1 MQHTAHQRPALG
13 IMFVL
18 MSCSSLQFGAAFAVT
33 LFPLFGALA
42 VSVSRLAIASIVVG
56 GAVWLAARWRARRGD
71 TMPPGPLSWSKEQW
85 RAVII
90 FGLTFGMMN
99 GFFYCAIDRIP
110 IGLAVAVEFLGP
122 LALASLLTRRM
133 RDAVWVLCALAGM
146 LVLGYEAAVGKDT
159 DYLGL
164 TFALIAGVFWA
175 LYIRSSAKVG
185 ALVPGASGL
194 AVAMLI
200 GAAFIAPVA
209 AVVPASQPLWNAAQ
223 DPVLLLM
230 IFGTSMFASVIPYSA
245 ELMALRN
252 LPQQVFS
259 VLMSM
264 EPAIAAIAGW
274 ALLNQET
281 GPIRWVAICLLMTAS
296 VGITLT
302 TAQSGSSRGRGTR
315 SRAAARI
322 GPVHG

>member
-1 MQHTAHQRPALG
+1 MSHTAHQRPALG

-42 VSVSRLAIASIVVG
+42 ISVSRLAVASLVVG
-56 GAVWLAARWRARRGD
+56 SVAWVAARWRARRGG
-71 TMPPGPLSWSKEQW
+71 TMPPGALSWSKEQW
-85 RAVII
+85 RAVI
-90 FGLTFGMMN
+90 TFGMAFGLMN

-122 LALASLLTRRM
+122 LALASMLTRRL
-133 RDAVWVLCALAGM
+133 RDGVWVLCALAGM
-146 LVLGYEAAVGKDT
+146 LVLGYEAAAGKDT

-164 TFALIAGVFWA
+164 AFALIAGVFWA

-200 GAAFIAPVA
+200 GAAFITPVA
-209 AVVPASQPLWNAAQ
+209 AMVPAPQPLWNAVQ
-223 DPVLLLM
+223 DPKLILL
-230 IFGTSMFASVIPYSA
+230 IFGTAMFASVIPYSA
-245 ELMALRN
+245 ELMALRHI
-252 LPQQVFS
+252 PERVFS
-259 VLMSM
+259 VLMSV

-281 GPIRWVAICLLMTAS
+281 GPMRWVAICLLMTAS

-302 TAQSGSSRGRGTR
+302 TTKGGSPKQEDEDED
-315 SRAAARI
+315 
-322 GPVHG
+322 PVPVPLPE

>member
-1 MQHTAHQRPALG
+1 MSHTAHQRPALG

-18 MSCSSLQFGAAFAVT
+18 TSCSSLQFGAAFAVT

-42 VSVSRLAIASIVVG
+42 ISVSRLAVASLVVG
-56 GAVWLAARWRARRGD
+56 SAVWLAARWRARRGG
-71 TMPPGPLSWSKEQW
+71 TMPPGALSWSKEQW
-85 RAVII
+85 RAVI
-90 FGLTFGMMN
+90 TFGMAFGLMN

-122 LALASLLTRRM
+122 LALASMLTRRL
-133 RDAVWVLCALAGM
+133 RDGVWVLCALAGM
-146 LVLGYEAAVGKDT
+146 LVLGYEAAAGKDT

-164 TFALIAGVFWA
+164 AFALIAGVFWA

-200 GAAFIAPVA
+200 GAAFITPVA
-209 AVVPASQPLWNAAQ
+209 AMVPAPQPLWNAVQ
-223 DPVLLLM
+223 DPKLILL
-230 IFGTSMFASVIPYSA
+230 IFGTAMFASVIPYSA
-245 ELMALRN
+245 ELMALRH
-252 LPQQVFS
+252 LPERVFS
-259 VLMSM
+259 VLMSV

-281 GPIRWVAICLLMTAS
+281 GPMRWVAICLLMTAS

-302 TAQSGSSRGRGTR
+302 TTKGGSPKQEDEDED
-315 SRAAARI
+315 
-322 GPVHG
+322 PVPVPLPE

>member
-1 MQHTAHQRPALG
+1 MSHTAHQRPALG

-42 VSVSRLAIASIVVG
+42 ISVSRLAVASLVVG
-56 GAVWLAARWRARRGD
+56 SAVWLAARWRARRGG
-71 TMPPGPLSWSKEQW
+71 TMPPGALSWSKEQW
-85 RAVII
+85 RAVI
-90 FGLTFGMMN
+90 TFGMAFGLMN

-122 LALASLLTRRM
+122 LALASMLTRRL
-133 RDAVWVLCALAGM
+133 RDGVWVLCALAGM
-146 LVLGYEAAVGKDT
+146 LVLGYEAAAGQDT

-164 TFALIAGVFWA
+164 AFALIAGVFWA

-200 GAAFIAPVA
+200 GAAFITPVA
-209 AVVPASQPLWNAAQ
+209 AMVPAPQPLWNAVQ
-223 DPVLLLM
+223 DPKLILL
-230 IFGTSMFASVIPYSA
+230 IFGTAMFASVIPYSA
-245 ELMALRN
+245 ELMALRH
-252 LPQQVFS
+252 LPERVFS
-259 VLMSM
+259 VLMSV

-281 GPIRWVAICLLMTAS
+281 GPMRWVAICLLMTAS

-302 TAQSGSSRGRGTR
+302 TTKGGSPKQEDEDED
-315 SRAAARI
+315 
-322 GPVHG
+322 PVPVPLPE

>member
-1 MQHTAHQRPALG
+1 MSHTAHQRPALG

-42 VSVSRLAIASIVVG
+42 ISVSRLAVASLVVG
-56 GAVWLAARWRARRGD
+56 SAVWLAARWRARRGG
-71 TMPPGPLSWSKEQW
+71 TMPPGALSWSKEQW
-85 RAVII
+85 RAVI
-90 FGLTFGMMN
+90 TFGMAFGLMN

-122 LALASLLTRRM
+122 LALASMLTRRL
-133 RDAVWVLCALAGM
+133 RDGVWVLCALAGM
-146 LVLGYEAAVGKDT
+146 LVLGYEAAAGKDT

-164 TFALIAGVFWA
+164 AFALIAGVFWA

-200 GAAFIAPVA
+200 GAAFITPVA
-209 AVVPASQPLWNAAQ
+209 AMVPAPQPLWNAVQ
-223 DPVLLLM
+223 DPKLILM
-230 IFGTSMFASVIPYSA
+230 IFGTAMFASVIPYSA
-245 ELMALRN
+245 ELMALRH
-252 LPQQVFS
+252 LPERVFS
-259 VLMSM
+259 VLMSV

-281 GPIRWVAICLLMTAS
+281 GPMRWVAICLLMTAS

-302 TAQSGSSRGRGTR
+302 TTKGGSPKQEDKDEE
-315 SRAAARI
+315 
-322 GPVHG
+322 PVPVPLPE

>member
-1 MQHTAHQRPALG
+1 MSHTAPQRPALG

-42 VSVSRLAIASIVVG
+42 ISVSRLAIASIVVG
-56 GAVWLAARWRARRGD
+56 SAVWLAARWRARRGG
-71 TMPPGPLSWSKEQW
+71 TMPPGALSWSKEQW

-90 FGLTFGMMN
+90 FGMTFGLMN

-122 LALASLLTRRM
+122 LALASMLTRRL

-146 LVLGYEAAVGKDT
+146 LVLGYEAAVGTDT

-194 AVAMLI
+194 AVAMLV
-200 GAAFIAPVA
+200 APCSS
-209 AVVPASQPLWNAAQ
+209 PRWRRLFRRLSRCG
-223 DPVLLLM
+223 M
-230 IFGTSMFASVIPYSA
+230 
-245 ELMALRN
+245 RRR
-252 LPQQVFS
+252 
-259 VLMSM
+259 
-264 EPAIAAIAGW
+264 
-274 ALLNQET
+274 
-281 GPIRWVAICLLMTAS
+281 IRCC
-296 VGITLT
+296 
-302 TAQSGSSRGRGTR
+302 SS
-315 SRAAARI
+315 
-322 GPVHG
+322 

>member
-1 MQHTAHQRPALG
+1 MSHTAHQRPALG

-18 MSCSSLQFGAAFAVT
+18 TSCSSLQFGAAFAVT

-42 VSVSRLAIASIVVG
+42 ISVSRLAVASLVVG
-56 GAVWLAARWRARRGD
+56 SAVWLAARWRARRGG
-71 TMPPGPLSWSKEQW
+71 TMPPGALSWSKEQW
-85 RAVII
+85 RAVI
-90 FGLTFGMMN
+90 TFGMAFGLMN

-122 LALASLLTRRM
+122 LALASMLTRRL
-133 RDAVWVLCALAGM
+133 RDGVWVLCALAGM
-146 LVLGYEAAVGKDT
+146 LVLGYEAAAGKDT

-164 TFALIAGVFWA
+164 AFALIAGVFWA

-200 GAAFIAPVA
+200 GAAFITPVA
-209 AVVPASQPLWNAAQ
+209 AMVPAPQPLWNAVQ
-223 DPVLLLM
+223 DSKLILL
-230 IFGTSMFASVIPYSA
+230 IFGTAMFASVIPYSA
-245 ELMALRN
+245 ELMALRH
-252 LPQQVFS
+252 LPERVFS
-259 VLMSM
+259 VLMSV

-281 GPIRWVAICLLMTAS
+281 GPMRWVAICLLMTAS

-302 TAQSGSSRGRGTR
+302 TTKGGSPKQEDEDED
-315 SRAAARI
+315 
-322 GPVHG
+322 PVPVPLPE

>member
-1 MQHTAHQRPALG
+1 MSHTAHQRPALG

-42 VSVSRLAIASIVVG
+42 ISVSRLAVASLVVG
-56 GAVWLAARWRARRGD
+56 SVVWVAARWRARRGA
-71 TMPPGPLSWSKEQW
+71 TMPPGALSWSKEQW
-85 RAVII
+85 RAVI
-90 FGLTFGMMN
+90 TFGMAFGLMN

-122 LALASLLTRRM
+122 LALASMLTRRL
-133 RDAVWVLCALAGM
+133 RDGVWVLCALAGM
-146 LVLGYEAAVGKDT
+146 LVLGYEAAAGKDT

-164 TFALIAGVFWA
+164 AFALIAGVFWA

-200 GAAFIAPVA
+200 GAAFITPVA
-209 AVVPASQPLWNAAQ
+209 AMVPAPQPLWNAVQ
-223 DPVLLLM
+223 DPKLILL
-230 IFGTSMFASVIPYSA
+230 IFGTAMFASVIPYSA
-245 ELMALRN
+245 ELMALHH
-252 LPQQVFS
+252 LPERVFS
-259 VLMSM
+259 VLMSV

-281 GPIRWVAICLLMTAS
+281 GPMRWVAICLLMTAS

-302 TAQSGSSRGRGTR
+302 TTKGGSPKQEDEDED
-315 SRAAARI
+315 
-322 GPVHG
+322 PVPVPLPE

>member
-56 GAVWLAARWRARRGD
+56 GTVWLAARWRARRGG

-146 LVLGYEAAVGKDT
+146 LVLGYEA
-159 DYLGL
+159 
-164 TFALIAGVFWA
+164 
-175 LYIRSSAKVG
+175 RSVR
-185 ALVPGASGL
+185 
-194 AVAMLI
+194 
-200 GAAFIAPVA
+200 
-209 AVVPASQPLWNAAQ
+209 
-223 DPVLLLM
+223 
-230 IFGTSMFASVIPYSA
+230 IP
-245 ELMALRN
+245 
-252 LPQQVFS
+252 
-259 VLMSM
+259 
-264 EPAIAAIAGW
+264 I
-274 ALLNQET
+274 T
-281 GPIRWVAICLLMTAS
+281 WV
-296 VGITLT
+296 
-302 TAQSGSSRGRGTR
+302 
-315 SRAAARI
+315 
-322 GPVHG
+322 

>member
-1 MQHTAHQRPALG
+1 MSHTAHQRPALG

-42 VSVSRLAIASIVVG
+42 ISVSRLAVASLVVG
-56 GAVWLAARWRARRGD
+56 SAVWLAARWRARRGG
-71 TMPPGPLSWSKEQW
+71 TMPPGALSWSKEQW
-85 RAVII
+85 RAVI
-90 FGLTFGMMN
+90 TFGMAFGLMN

-110 IGLAVAVEFLGP
+110 IGLALAVEFLGP
-122 LALASLLTRRM
+122 LALASMLTRRL
-133 RDAVWVLCALAGM
+133 RDGVWVLCALAGM
-146 LVLGYEAAVGKDT
+146 LVLGYEAAAGKDT

-164 TFALIAGVFWA
+164 AFALIAGVFWA

-200 GAAFIAPVA
+200 GAAFITPVA
-209 AVVPASQPLWNAAQ
+209 AMVPAPQPLWNAVQ
-223 DPVLLLM
+223 DPKLILL
-230 IFGTSMFASVIPYSA
+230 IFGTAMFASVIPYSA
-245 ELMALRN
+245 ELMALRH
-252 LPQQVFS
+252 LPERVFS
-259 VLMSM
+259 VLMSV

-281 GPIRWVAICLLMTAS
+281 GPMRWVAICLLMTAS

-302 TAQSGSSRGRGTR
+302 TTKGGSPKQEDEDED
-315 SRAAARI
+315 
-322 GPVHG
+322 PVPVPLPE

>member
-1 MQHTAHQRPALG
+1 MSHTAHQRPALG

-42 VSVSRLAIASIVVG
+42 ISVSRLAVASLVVG
-56 GAVWLAARWRARRGD
+56 SAVWLAARWRARRGG
-71 TMPPGPLSWSKEQW
+71 TMPPGALSWSKEQW
-85 RAVII
+85 RAVI
-90 FGLTFGMMN
+90 TFGMAFGLMN

-122 LALASLLTRRM
+122 LALASMLTRRL
-133 RDAVWVLCALAGM
+133 RDGVWVLCALAGV
-146 LVLGYEAAVGKDT
+146 LVLGYEAAAGKDT

-164 TFALIAGVFWA
+164 AFALIAGVFWA

-185 ALVPGASGL
+185 ALVPGANGL

-200 GAAFIAPVA
+200 GAAFITPVA
-209 AVVPASQPLWNAAQ
+209 AMVPAPQPLWNAVQ
-223 DPVLLLM
+223 DPKLILL
-230 IFGTSMFASVIPYSA
+230 IFGTAMFASVIPYSA
-245 ELMALRN
+245 ELMALRH
-252 LPQQVFS
+252 LPERVFS
-259 VLMSM
+259 VLMSV

-281 GPIRWVAICLLMTAS
+281 RPMRWVAICLLMTAS

-302 TAQSGSSRGRGTR
+302 TTKGGSPKQEDEDED
-315 SRAAARI
+315 
-322 GPVHG
+322 PVPVPLPE

>member
-1 MQHTAHQRPALG
+1 MSHTAHQRPALG

-42 VSVSRLAIASIVVG
+42 ISVSRLAVASLVVG
-56 GAVWLAARWRARRGD
+56 SVVWVAARWRARRGA
-71 TMPPGPLSWSKEQW
+71 TMPPGALSWSKEQW
-85 RAVII
+85 RAVI
-90 FGLTFGMMN
+90 TFGMAFGLMN

-122 LALASLLTRRM
+122 LALASMLTRRL
-133 RDAVWVLCALAGM
+133 RDGVWVLCALAGM
-146 LVLGYEAAVGKDT
+146 LVLGYEAAAGKDT

-164 TFALIAGVFWA
+164 AFALIAGVFWA

-200 GAAFIAPVA
+200 GAAFITPVA
-209 AVVPASQPLWNAAQ
+209 AMVPAPQPLWNAVQ
-223 DPVLLLM
+223 DPKLILL
-230 IFGTSMFASVIPYSA
+230 IFGTAMFASVIPYSA
-245 ELMALRN
+245 ELMALRH
-252 LPQQVFS
+252 LPERVFS
-259 VLMSM
+259 VLMSV

-281 GPIRWVAICLLMTAS
+281 GPMRWVAICLLMTAS

-302 TAQSGSSRGRGTR
+302 TTKGGSPKQEDEDED
-315 SRAAARI
+315 
-322 GPVHG
+322 PVPVPLPE

>member
-1 MQHTAHQRPALG
+1 MSHTAHQRPALG

-42 VSVSRLAIASIVVG
+42 ISVSRLAVASLVVG
-56 GAVWLAARWRARRGD
+56 SAVWLAARWRARRGG
-71 TMPPGPLSWSKEQW
+71 TMPPGALSWSKEQW
-85 RAVII
+85 RAVI
-90 FGLTFGMMN
+90 TFGMAFGLMN

-122 LALASLLTRRM
+122 LALASMLTRRL
-133 RDAVWVLCALAGM
+133 RDGVWVLCALAGM
-146 LVLGYEAAVGKDT
+146 LVLGYEAAAGKDT

-164 TFALIAGVFWA
+164 AFALIAGVFWA

-200 GAAFIAPVA
+200 GAAFITPVA
-209 AVVPASQPLWNAAQ
+209 AMVPAPQPLWNAVQ
-223 DPVLLLM
+223 DPKLILM
-230 IFGTSMFASVIPYSA
+230 IFGTAMFASVIPYSA
-245 ELMALRN
+245 ELMALRH
-252 LPQQVFS
+252 LPERVFS
-259 VLMSM
+259 VLMSV

-281 GPIRWVAICLLMTAS
+281 GPMRWVAICLLMTAS

-302 TAQSGSSRGRGTR
+302 TTKGGSPKQEDEDEE
-315 SRAAARI
+315 
-322 GPVHG
+322 PVPVPLPE

>member
-1 MQHTAHQRPALG
+1 MSHTAHQRPALG

-42 VSVSRLAIASIVVG
+42 ISVSRLAVASLVVG
-56 GAVWLAARWRARRGD
+56 SAVWLAARWRARRGG
-71 TMPPGPLSWSKEQW
+71 TMPPGALSWSKEQW
-85 RAVII
+85 RAVI
-90 FGLTFGMMN
+90 TFGMAFGLMN

-122 LALASLLTRRM
+122 LALASMLTRRL
-133 RDAVWVLCALAGM
+133 RDGVWVLCALAGM
-146 LVLGYEAAVGKDT
+146 LVLGYEAAAGKDT

-164 TFALIAGVFWA
+164 AFALIAGVFWA
-175 LYIRSSAKVG
+175 LYIRSSANVG

-200 GAAFIAPVA
+200 GAAFITPVA
-209 AVVPASQPLWNAAQ
+209 AMVPAPQPLWNAVQ
-223 DPVLLLM
+223 DPKLILL
-230 IFGTSMFASVIPYSA
+230 IFGTAMFASVIPYSA
-245 ELMALRN
+245 ELMALRH
-252 LPQQVFS
+252 LPERVFS
-259 VLMSM
+259 VLMSV

-281 GPIRWVAICLLMTAS
+281 GPMRWVAICLLMTAS

-302 TAQSGSSRGRGTR
+302 TTKGGSPKQEDEDED
-315 SRAAARI
+315 
-322 GPVHG
+322 PVPVPLPE

>member
-1 MQHTAHQRPALG
+1 MSHTAHQRPALG

-42 VSVSRLAIASIVVG
+42 ISVSRLAVASLVVG
-56 GAVWLAARWRARRGD
+56 SAVWLAARWRARRGG
-71 TMPPGPLSWSKEQW
+71 TMPPGALSWSKEQW
-85 RAVII
+85 RAVI
-90 FGLTFGMMN
+90 TFGMAFGLMN

-122 LALASLLTRRM
+122 LALASMLTRRL
-133 RDAVWVLCALAGM
+133 RDGVWVLCALAGM
-146 LVLGYEAAVGKDT
+146 LVLGYEAAAGKDT

-164 TFALIAGVFWA
+164 AFAMIAGVFWA

-185 ALVPGASGL
+185 ALVPGANGL

-200 GAAFIAPVA
+200 GAAFITPVA
-209 AVVPASQPLWNAAQ
+209 AMVPAPQPLWNAVQ
-223 DPVLLLM
+223 DPKLILL
-230 IFGTSMFASVIPYSA
+230 IFGTAMFASVIPYSA
-245 ELMALRN
+245 ELMALRH
-252 LPQQVFS
+252 LPERVFS
-259 VLMSM
+259 VLMSV

-281 GPIRWVAICLLMTAS
+281 RPMRWVAICLLMTAS

-302 TAQSGSSRGRGTR
+302 TTKGGSPKQEDEDED
-315 SRAAARI
+315 
-322 GPVHG
+322 PVPVPLPE

>member
-1 MQHTAHQRPALG
+1 MT
-13 IMFVL
+13 
-18 MSCSSLQFGAAFAVT
+18 
-33 LFPLFGALA
+33 
-42 VSVSRLAIASIVVG
+42 
-56 GAVWLAARWRARRGD
+56 
-71 TMPPGPLSWSKEQW
+71 
-85 RAVII
+85 
-90 FGLTFGMMN
+90 FGLMN

-122 LALASLLTRRM
+122 LALASMLTRRL
-133 RDAVWVLCALAGM
+133 RDAVWVLCTLAGM

-194 AVAMLI
+194 AVAMLV

-209 AVVPASQPLWNAAQ
+209 AVVPAPQPIWNAAQ
-223 DPVLLLM
+223 DPMLILM
-230 IFGTSMFASVIPYSA
+230 IFGTAMFASVIPYSA

-252 LPQQVFS
+252 LPERVFS
-259 VLMSM
+259 VLMSL

-281 GPIRWVAICLLMTAS
+281 GPIRWVAIFLLMTAS

-302 TAQSGSSRGRGTR
+302 TTKGSSHKQKDDGMD
-315 SRAAARI
+315 
-322 GPVHG
+322 PVPVPLPE

>member
-1 MQHTAHQRPALG
+1 MSHTAHQRPALG

-42 VSVSRLAIASIVVG
+42 ISVSRLAVASLVVG
-56 GAVWLAARWRARRGD
+56 SAVWLAARWRARRGG
-71 TMPPGPLSWSKEQW
+71 TMPPGALSWSKEQW
-85 RAVII
+85 RAVI
-90 FGLTFGMMN
+90 TFGMAFGLMN

-122 LALASLLTRRM
+122 LALASMLTRRL
-133 RDAVWVLCALAGM
+133 RDGVWVLCALAGM
-146 LVLGYEAAVGKDT
+146 LVLGYEAAAGKDT

-164 TFALIAGVFWA
+164 AFALIAGVFWA

-185 ALVPGASGL
+185 ALVPGANGL

-200 GAAFIAPVA
+200 GAAFITPVA
-209 AVVPASQPLWNAAQ
+209 AMVPAPQPLWNAVQ
-223 DPVLLLM
+223 DPKLILL
-230 IFGTSMFASVIPYSA
+230 IFGTAMFASVIPYSA
-245 ELMALRN
+245 ELMALRH
-252 LPQQVFS
+252 LPERVFS
-259 VLMSM
+259 VLMSV

-281 GPIRWVAICLLMTAS
+281 GPMRWVAICLLMTAS

-302 TAQSGSSRGRGTR
+302 TTKGGSPKQEDEDED
-315 SRAAARI
+315 
-322 GPVHG
+322 PVPVPLPE

>member
-1 MQHTAHQRPALG
+1 MSHTAHQRPALG

-42 VSVSRLAIASIVVG
+42 ISVSRLAVASLVVG
-56 GAVWLAARWRARRGD
+56 SVVWVAARWRARRGG
-71 TMPPGPLSWSKEQW
+71 TMPPGALSWSKEQW
-85 RAVII
+85 RAVI
-90 FGLTFGMMN
+90 TFGMAFGLMN

-122 LALASLLTRRM
+122 LALASMLTRRL
-133 RDAVWVLCALAGM
+133 RDGVWVLCALAGM
-146 LVLGYEAAVGKDT
+146 LVLGYEAAAGKDT

-164 TFALIAGVFWA
+164 AFALIAGVFWA

-200 GAAFIAPVA
+200 GAAFITPVA
-209 AVVPASQPLWNAAQ
+209 AMVPAPQPLWNAVQ
-223 DPVLLLM
+223 DPKLILL
-230 IFGTSMFASVIPYSA
+230 IFGTAMFASVIPYSA
-245 ELMALRN
+245 ELMALRHI
-252 LPQQVFS
+252 PERVFS
-259 VLMSM
+259 VLMSV

-281 GPIRWVAICLLMTAS
+281 GPMRWVAICLLMTAS

-302 TAQSGSSRGRGTR
+302 TTKGGSPKQEDEDED
-315 SRAAARI
+315 
-322 GPVHG
+322 PVPVPLPE

>member
-1 MQHTAHQRPALG
+1 MSHTAHQRPALG

-42 VSVSRLAIASIVVG
+42 ISVSRLAVASLVVG
-56 GAVWLAARWRARRGD
+56 SAVWLAARWRARRGE
-71 TMPPGPLSWSKEQW
+71 TMPPGALSWSKEQW
-85 RAVII
+85 RAVI
-90 FGLTFGMMN
+90 TFGMAFGLMN

-122 LALASLLTRRM
+122 LALASMLTRRL
-133 RDAVWVLCALAGM
+133 RDGVWVLCALAGM
-146 LVLGYEAAVGKDT
+146 LVLGYEAAAGKDT

-164 TFALIAGVFWA
+164 AFALIAGVFWA

-200 GAAFIAPVA
+200 GAAFITPVA
-209 AVVPASQPLWNAAQ
+209 AMVPAPQPLWNAVQ
-223 DPVLLLM
+223 DPKLILL
-230 IFGTSMFASVIPYSA
+230 IFGTAMFASVIPYSA
-245 ELMALRN
+245 ELMALRH
-252 LPQQVFS
+252 LPERVFS
-259 VLMSM
+259 VLMSV

-281 GPIRWVAICLLMTAS
+281 GPMRWVAICLLMTAS

-302 TAQSGSSRGRGTR
+302 TTKGGSPKQEDEGEE
-315 SRAAARI
+315 
-322 GPVHG
+322 PVPVPLPE

>member
-1 MQHTAHQRPALG
+1 MSHTAHQRPALG

-42 VSVSRLAIASIVVG
+42 ISVSRLAVASLVVG
-56 GAVWLAARWRARRGD
+56 SAVWLAARWRARRGG
-71 TMPPGPLSWSKEQW
+71 TMPPGALSWSKEQW
-85 RAVII
+85 RAVI
-90 FGLTFGMMN
+90 TFGMAFGLMN

-122 LALASLLTRRM
+122 LALASMLTRRL
-133 RDAVWVLCALAGM
+133 RDGVWVLCALAGM
-146 LVLGYEAAVGKDT
+146 LVLGYEAAAGKDT

-164 TFALIAGVFWA
+164 AFALIAGVFWA

-200 GAAFIAPVA
+200 GAAFITPVA
-209 AVVPASQPLWNAAQ
+209 AMVPAPQPLWNAVQ
-223 DPVLLLM
+223 DPKLILL
-230 IFGTSMFASVIPYSA
+230 IFGTAMFASVIPYSA
-245 ELMALRN
+245 ELMALRH
-252 LPQQVFS
+252 LPERVFS
-259 VLMSM
+259 VLMSV

-281 GPIRWVAICLLMTAS
+281 GPMRWVAICLLITAS

-302 TAQSGSSRGRGTR
+302 TTKGGSPKLEDEDEE
-315 SRAAARI
+315 
-322 GPVHG
+322 PVPIPLPE

>member
-1 MQHTAHQRPALG
+1 MSHTAHQRPALG

-42 VSVSRLAIASIVVG
+42 ISVSRLAVASLVVG
-56 GAVWLAARWRARRGD
+56 SVVWVAARWRARRGA
-71 TMPPGPLSWSKEQW
+71 TMPPGALSWSKEQW
-85 RAVII
+85 RAVI
-90 FGLTFGMMN
+90 TFGMAFGLMN

-122 LALASLLTRRM
+122 LALASMLTRRL
-133 RDAVWVLCALAGM
+133 RDGVWVLCALAGM
-146 LVLGYEAAVGKDT
+146 LVLGYEAAAGKDT

-164 TFALIAGVFWA
+164 AFALIAGVFWA

-200 GAAFIAPVA
+200 GAAFITPVA
-209 AVVPASQPLWNAAQ
+209 AMVPAPQPLWNAVQ
-223 DPVLLLM
+223 DPKLILL
-230 IFGTSMFASVIPYSA
+230 IFGTAMFASVIPYSA
-245 ELMALRN
+245 ELMALRH
-252 LPQQVFS
+252 LPERVFS
-259 VLMSM
+259 VLMSV

-281 GPIRWVAICLLMTAS
+281 GPMRWVAICLLMTAS

-302 TAQSGSSRGRGTR
+302 TTKGGSPKQEDEDEE
-315 SRAAARI
+315 
-322 GPVHG
+322 PVPVPLPE

>member
-1 MQHTAHQRPALG
+1 MSHTAHQRPALG

-42 VSVSRLAIASIVVG
+42 ISVSRLAVASLVVG
-56 GAVWLAARWRARRGD
+56 SAVWLAARWRARRGG
-71 TMPPGPLSWSKEQW
+71 TMPPGALSWSKEQW
-85 RAVII
+85 RAVI
-90 FGLTFGMMN
+90 TFGMAFGLMN

-122 LALASLLTRRM
+122 LALASMLTRRL
-133 RDAVWVLCALAGM
+133 RDGVWVLCALAGM
-146 LVLGYEAAVGKDT
+146 LVLGYEAAAGKDT

-164 TFALIAGVFWA
+164 AFALIAGVFWG

-200 GAAFIAPVA
+200 GAAFITPVA
-209 AVVPASQPLWNAAQ
+209 AMVPAPQPLWNAVQ
-223 DPVLLLM
+223 DPKLILL
-230 IFGTSMFASVIPYSA
+230 IFGTAMFASVIPYSA
-245 ELMALRN
+245 ELMALRH
-252 LPQQVFS
+252 LPERVFS
-259 VLMSM
+259 VLMSV

-281 GPIRWVAICLLMTAS
+281 GPMRWVAICLLMTAS

-302 TAQSGSSRGRGTR
+302 TTKGGSPKQEDEDED
-315 SRAAARI
+315 
-322 GPVHG
+322 PVPVPLPE

>member
-1 MQHTAHQRPALG
+1 MSHTAHQRPALG

-42 VSVSRLAIASIVVG
+42 ISVSRLAVASLVVG
-56 GAVWLAARWRARRGD
+56 SAVWLAARWRARRGG
-71 TMPPGPLSWSKEQW
+71 TMPPGALSWSKEQW
-85 RAVII
+85 RAVI
-90 FGLTFGMMN
+90 TFGMAFGLMN

-122 LALASLLTRRM
+122 LALASMLTRRL
-133 RDAVWVLCALAGM
+133 RDGVWVLCALAGM
-146 LVLGYEAAVGKDT
+146 LVLGYEAAAGKDT

-164 TFALIAGVFWA
+164 AFALIAGVFWA

-200 GAAFIAPVA
+200 GAAFITPVA
-209 AVVPASQPLWNAAQ
+209 AIVPAPQPLWNAVQ
-223 DPVLLLM
+223 DPKLILL
-230 IFGTSMFASVIPYSA
+230 IFGTAMFASVIPYSA
-245 ELMALRN
+245 ELMALRH
-252 LPQQVFS
+252 LPERVFS
-259 VLMSM
+259 VLMSV

-281 GPIRWVAICLLMTAS
+281 GPMRWVAICLLMTAS

-302 TAQSGSSRGRGTR
+302 TTKGGSPKQEDEDED
-315 SRAAARI
+315 
-322 GPVHG
+322 PVPVPLPE

>member
-1 MQHTAHQRPALG
+1 MSHTAHQRPALG

-42 VSVSRLAIASIVVG
+42 ISVSRLAVASLVVG
-56 GAVWLAARWRARRGD
+56 SAVWLAARWRARRGG
-71 TMPPGPLSWSKEQW
+71 TMPPGALSWSKEQW
-85 RAVII
+85 RAVI
-90 FGLTFGMMN
+90 TFGMAFGLMN

-122 LALASLLTRRM
+122 LALASMLTRRL
-133 RDAVWVLCALAGM
+133 RDGVWVLCALAGM
-146 LVLGYEAAVGKDT
+146 LVLGYEAAAGKDT

-164 TFALIAGVFWA
+164 AFALIAGVFWA

-200 GAAFIAPVA
+200 GAAFITPVA
-209 AVVPASQPLWNAAQ
+209 AMVPAPQPLWNAVQ
-223 DPVLLLM
+223 DPKLILL
-230 IFGTSMFASVIPYSA
+230 IFGTAMFASVIPYSA
-245 ELMALRN
+245 ELMALRH
-252 LPQQVFS
+252 LPERVFS
-259 VLMSM
+259 VLMSV

-281 GPIRWVAICLLMTAS
+281 GPMRWVAICLLMTAS

-302 TAQSGSSRGRGTR
+302 TTKGGSPKLEDEDED
-315 SRAAARI
+315 
-322 GPVHG
+322 PVPVPLPE

>member
-1 MQHTAHQRPALG
+1 MSHTAHQRPALG

-18 MSCSSLQFGAAFAVT
+18 MSCSSIQFGAAFAVA

-42 VSVSRLAIASIVVG
+42 ISVSRLAVASLVVGSIVWVT
-56 GAVWLAARWRARRGD
+56 ARWRARRGAT

-85 RAVII
+85 RAVI
-90 FGLTFGMMN
+90 TFGMSFGLMN

-122 LALASLLTRRM
+122 LALASMLTRRL
-133 RDAVWVLCALAGM
+133 RDGVWVLCALAGM

-164 TFALIAGVFWA
+164 AFALIAGVFWA

-185 ALVPGASGL
+185 ALVPGANGL

-200 GAAFIAPVA
+200 GAAFITPVA
-209 AVVPASQPLWNAAQ
+209 AMVPAPQPLWNAVQ
-223 DPVLLLM
+223 DPKLILM
-230 IFGTSMFASVIPYSA
+230 IFGTAMFASVIPYSA
-245 ELMALRN
+245 ELMALRH
-252 LPQQVFS
+252 LPERGFS
-259 VLMSM
+259 VLMSV

-281 GPIRWVAICLLMTAS
+281 GPMRWVAICLLMTAS

-302 TAQSGSSRGRGTR
+302 TTKGGSPKQKNEGEE
-315 SRAAARI
+315 
-322 GPVHG
+322 PVPVPLPE

>member
-1 MQHTAHQRPALG
+1 MSHTAHQRPTLG

-42 VSVSRLAIASIVVG
+42 ISVSRLAVASLVVG
-56 GAVWLAARWRARRGD
+56 SVVWVAARWRARRGA
-71 TMPPGPLSWSKEQW
+71 TMPPGALSWSKEQW
-85 RAVII
+85 RAVI
-90 FGLTFGMMN
+90 TFGMAFGLMN

-122 LALASLLTRRM
+122 LALASMLTRRL
-133 RDAVWVLCALAGM
+133 RDGVWVLCALAGM
-146 LVLGYEAAVGKDT
+146 LVLGYEAAAGKDT

-164 TFALIAGVFWA
+164 AFALIAGVFWA

-200 GAAFIAPVA
+200 GAAFITPVA
-209 AVVPASQPLWNAAQ
+209 AMVPAPQPLWNAVQ
-223 DPVLLLM
+223 DPKLILL
-230 IFGTSMFASVIPYSA
+230 IFGTAMFASVIPYSA
-245 ELMALRN
+245 ELMALRH
-252 LPQQVFS
+252 LPERVFS
-259 VLMSM
+259 VLMSV

-281 GPIRWVAICLLMTAS
+281 GPMRWVAICLLMTAS

-302 TAQSGSSRGRGTR
+302 TTKGGSPKQEDEDED
-315 SRAAARI
+315 
-322 GPVHG
+322 PVPVPLPE